1 MIYYV
6 HTSLIYNSQ
15 ELEIT
20 QISLKRGMDKENVVH
35 LHNRV
40 LHSFKDNEFME
51 FMDKWVGFENII
63 LYEVTQSQKNTH
75 GMYSLISVY

>member
-51 FMDKWVGFENII
+51 FMDK
-63 LYEVTQSQKNTH
+63 
-75 GMYSLISVY
+75 